1 MIHLLLDEE
10 EARIILV
17 DLKKLDDVRVVQL
30 SQRFYLVL
38 EHHLLLLRHPR
49 LIDDFHCP
57 IILRI
62 LLTTYSDFSVTP

>member
-1 MIHLLLDEE
+1 
-10 EARIILV
+10 
-17 DLKKLDDVRVVQL
+17 VVQL